1 MAASH
6 LSREAFA
13 CAPFA
18 GPTMLA
24 LKDPKLRH
32 RLTIALD
39 ADKELLPQ
47 RLLALLAPVEAEADR
62 AFIAHNLCSLYRQ
75 LSWILHRHD
84 RIGMAAST
92 EMRVPFLRTKCSI
105 LPSICLGA
113 PPFTERSI
121 NGW

>member
-6 LSREAFA
+6 LSREALA

-47 RLLALLAPVEAEADR
+47 RLLALLAAVEAEADR
-62 AFIAHNLCSLYRQ
+62 AFIAHAGTVSENEMFDFAFHLPRRAT
-75 LSWILHRHD
+75 LHRKINKWVVKQPPRSSCR
-84 RIGMAAST
+84 RI
-92 EMRVPFLRTKCSI
+92 
-105 LPSICLGA
+105 
-113 PPFTERSI
+113 
-121 NGW
+121 